1 MALHNYTTNY
11 QIPLRL
17 SDALAAELHDV
28 AESTGIQKSK
38 LVRMGLSRLIRDF
51 QSSGLSER
59 MNQISREYEE
69 IV

>member
-17 SDALAAELHDV
+17 SDALASELHDV
-28 AESTGIQKSK
+28 AEATGIQKSK
-38 LVRMGLSRLIRDF
+38 LLRMGLSRLIRDL
-51 QSSGLSER
+51 QNSGLSQR

>member
-28 AESTGIQKSK
+28 AEATGIQKSK

>member
-17 SDALAAELHDV
+17 SDALAAELRDV
-28 AESTGIQKSK
+28 AEATGIQKSK